1 MSILRIIGALMIAFS
16 GAFAAYFLNRDA
28 KETLSQTECFISLVR
43 FLRAQIECFSM
54 SVPKA
59 LDRVPDEMFSGCGFS
74 GEERP
79 QSMGEF
85 LDGCRVTDDAV
96 MRDMRRLAEDLGKG
110 YREEQLT
117 LCDYCL
123 SLLEGQRA
131 RIAGQLP
138 LKIKV
143 NSVLSLAGAAAVV
156 ILLI

>member
-1 MSILRIIGALMIAFS
+1 MSILRIAGALMIAFS
-16 GAFAAYFLNRDA
+16 GAFAAYSLNKSA
-28 KETLSQTECFISLVR
+28 KDTLRQTEYFISLVR

-54 SVPKA
+54 SVPRA
-59 LDRVPDEMFSGCGFS
+59 LERVPDEILAGCSFLGK
-74 GEERP
+74 ERP
-79 QSMGEF
+79 KSLSELIG
-85 LDGCRVTDDAV
+85 GCQVTDQAV
-96 MRDMRRLAEDLGKG
+96 MRDMSRLADDIGKG

-123 SLLEGQRA
+123 SLLEAQRS

-143 NSVLSLAGAAAVV
+143 NSALSLAGAAAVV

>member
-1 MSILRIIGALMIAFS
+1 MIAFS
-16 GAFAAYFLNRDA
+16 GAFAAYSLNKWA
-28 KETLSQTECFISLVR
+28 KDTLRQTEHLISLVR

-59 LDRVPDEMFSGCGFS
+59 LERAPDEILSGCGFS

-79 QSMGEF
+79 KSIGE
-85 LDGCRVTDDAV
+85 LIDGCRITDEAV
-96 MRDMRRLAEDLGKG
+96 IRDMRRFSDDIGKG

-123 SLLEGQRA
+123 SLLEAERA

-143 NSVLSLAGAAAVV
+143 NSALSLAGAAAVV

>member
-16 GAFAAYFLNRDA
+16 GAFAAYSLNKSA
-28 KETLSQTECFISLVR
+28 KDTLSQTEYFISLVR

-54 SVPKA
+54 SVPRA
-59 LDRVPDEMFSGCGFS
+59 LGRAPDEILSGCGFS
-74 GEERP
+74 GEKRP
-79 QSMGEF
+79 QSIGEL
-85 LDGCRVTDDAV
+85 LDGCRVTDEAV
-96 MRDMRRLAEDLGKG
+96 MRDMRRLAYDIGKG

-123 SLLEGQRA
+123 SLLEGQRV